1 MEIDYSALDN
11 AAKGL
16 AAVASQVK
24 GEPTTFGGLG
34 SGAAAP
40 DEAHSNAAGDRANT
54 LQRLGELVAAQ
65 SKSCAEMI
73 TLFKLLDAQIASQ
86 VEP

>member
-1 MEIDYSALDN
+1 MKIDYSALND
-11 AAKGL
+11 AGDGL

-24 GEPTTFGGLG
+24 AEPPTFGGLG

-40 DEAHSNAAGDRANT
+40 DDAHSNAASDRATT
-54 LQRLGELVAAQ
+54 LQKLGELLDAQ
-65 SKSCAEMI
+65 SKWCAEMI

-86 VEP
+86 VDP

>member
-24 GEPTTFGGLG
+24 AEPAASGGLG
-34 SGAAAP
+34 AGAAGP
-40 DEAHSNAAGDRANT
+40 DDAHSNAADDRATT
-54 LQRLGELVAAQ
+54 LQKLGELLAAQ

-86 VEP
+86 VDP